1 MKHNHI
7 FTFLLAVI
15 ASTLFSSCVTEL
27 KFDSFEVTPGASSS
41 VSNETYGIQLTVPS
55 EASSNSISLKASSDW
70 TAEFNNS
77 NASSWCT
84 LTPASG
90 SKGEAKIVVAT
101 STNESYDE
109 RNATITFRCGDD
121 MKSIVVTQKQKGAI
135 LVSSDK
141 IEVPSEGG
149 SVEIDVDHSVE
160 YECDV
165 DPACASWVH
174 IVETKALDHGKI
186 VLDVDNNIDRSP
198 REGGVTIRSSAGNET
213 VKIYQQG
220 SDPCIILTQSDYVV
234 SDRGEEIRIEIKSNV
249 NYTYSVTEGAEWLT
263 ELATKSVSTN
273 TITFFA
279 KENETYDQRV
289 GKIVFSN
296 KADGLEETVTV
307 TQVQK
312 DAIVAAKKEYSVNKN
327 FQELSFKVMTNVDIT
342 VSTNCNWIYKIN
354 TKALHEQE
362 LLFNIA
368 YNTTGENRTGTI
380 TVNGGNATQT
390 ITVVQLGLDNG
401 FVYRHLL
408 EKALG
413 DNLDKVTEIIFHT
426 EDNHVTDICFND
438 WYRYPVYLQLDGTVL
453 HLYTE
458 SKLFDIDPQDLFY
471 GFSSLEK
478 IDLSKVVLAE
488 ESSSMHSMFCGCAS
502 LKEIQFGDF
511 DTSKITNMRNMFAF
525 CSSIQ
530 TLDLSIFDTANVTDM
545 SSMFYGCKSLESLN
559 ISSFNTSK
567 VTGDAINKY
576 STGMAMMFDGCSS
589 LKVLDLCN
597 FDTSNVLSMAQM
609 FHDCG
614 SLESLNISSFDASQV
629 LEMKYMFGGCTSLKD
644 LAFGSGFNAG
654 QCEDMSS
661 MFNECSSLSSLDLSS
676 FDTRSVK
683 YMTMMFEG
691 CSSLTS
697 LDLSSFITSDVYSML
712 NMFNGCS
719 ALKRLDIS
727 SFDLSRTNSVNGVLR
742 GVGDNVDVCTIICTK
757 TTKDRLLSDAGNAI
771 SNVEWVIVEGGD
783 LYESSDY
790 SEDGKVYVLQKA
802 TVGNGI
808 DFVILGDGYSDRQI
822 ADGVYHEVAKKVM
835 ESLFLFEPLKSYRE
849 MFNVYEVVAVS
860 KNEAFVGSTALS
872 TTLKLVNSGIH
883 AFSDWGKIAEYASK
897 SVDEKRM
904 DNVTVAVVLNT
915 SGFRA
920 TAGWTHPEEHLGD
933 WGEGMGVGY
942 VGISDDEISH
952 LTLHEVVGHA
962 FGKLSDEYGLFGT
975 EQLEVGGDSFIKE
988 MGIFKNVDYTD
999 DPDKIK
1005 WSRFLKDP
1013 RYEGAVGIYE
1023 GGEEND
1029 IIKTWHSSYNSIMNT
1044 SDAYGFNAV
1053 SREALYY
1060 RIHKLAYGPD
1070 WEYDYET
1077 FVQQDL
1083 KNLEP
1088 KRYSVKRTNYVEK
1101 PQSFDPWPSPKIFP
1115 DWRSVLRR

>member
-121 MKSIVVTQKQKGAI
+121 VKSIVVTQKQKGAI
-135 LVSSDK
+135 LVSSGK
-141 IEVPSEGG
+141 VEVLPEGG
-149 SVEIDVDHSVE
+149 TVEIDVDHSVD

-174 IVETKALDHGKI
+174 IVETKALEHGKI
-186 VLDVDNNIDRSP
+186 VLDIDRNIDQSP
-198 REGGVTIRSSAGNET
+198 REGSVTIRSSAGTET
-213 VKIYQQG
+213 ARIYQQG
-220 SDPCIILTQSDYVV
+220 SGPCIILTQRDYVV

-249 NYTYSVTEGAEWLT
+249 DYTYYVTEGADWLT
-263 ELATKSVSTN
+263 ELVTRSVSTN
-273 TITFFA
+273 TITFIA
-279 KENETYDQRV
+279 EANETSDERI

-327 FQELSFKVMTNVDIT
+327 SQELSFKVMTNVDIT
-342 VSTNCNWIYKIN
+342 VSTNCDWISEIN

-362 LLFNIA
+362 LLFQID
-368 YNTTGENRTGTI
+368 YNSTGENRTGTI
-380 TVNGGNATQT
+380 TVKGGNATQT

-401 FVYRHLL
+401 FVYRYFL

-413 DNLDKVTEIIFHT
+413 GNLDKVTEIIFHT
-426 EDNHVTDICFND
+426 EDDHVTDICFND
-438 WYRYPVYLQLDGTVL
+438 WSRYPVYLQLDGTVL

-458 SKLFDIDPQDLFY
+458 SKLFDIDPYKLFY

-488 ESSSMHSMFCGCAS
+488 ESPSMFSMFSGCSS

-511 DTSKITNMRNMFAF
+511 DTSEISKMNEMFAF
-525 CSSIQ
+525 CSSIRA
-530 TLDLSIFDTANVTDM
+530 LDLSIFDTSNVTDM
-545 SSMFYGCKSLESLN
+545 GMMFYGCTSLESLN
-559 ISSFNTSK
+559 ISSFNTSN
-567 VTGDAINKY
+567 VTGDANA
-576 STGMAMMFDGCSS
+576 SFTGMEMMFDGCSS
-589 LKVLDLCN
+589 LKTLDLSN
-597 FDTSNVLSMAQM
+597 FDTSNVLSMGQM
-609 FHDCG
+609 FNDCA
-614 SLESLNISSFDASQV
+614 SLESLNISSFDVSQC
-629 LEMKYMFGGCTSLKD
+629 LDMHSMFSDCISLKQ
-644 LAFGSGFNAG
+644 LVFGSGFNTG
-654 QCEDMSS
+654 KCENMTT
-661 MFNECSSLSSLDLSS
+661 MFYNCSSLESLDLSS
-676 FDTRSVK
+676 FDTRNVK
-683 YMTMMFEG
+683 YMIMMFEG

-727 SFDLSRTNSVNGVLR
+727 SFDLSKTNSVDGVLC
-742 GVGDNVDVCTIICTK
+742 GVGDNGDVCTIICTK
-757 TTKDRLLSDAGNAI
+757 TTKDRLLSDASNAI

-808 DFVILGDGYSDRQI
+808 DFVILGDGYSDRLI

-835 ESLFLFEPLKSYRE
+835 ESLFLLEPLKSYRE

-860 KNEAFVGSTALS
+860 KNETFTGSTALL
-872 TTLKLVNSGIH
+872 TTIKLVDRGIH

-915 SGFRA
+915 TGFRA
-920 TAGWTHPEEHLGD
+920 TAGWTYPEDHLGD

-962 FGKLSDEYGLFGT
+962 FGKLQDEYGLFGT
-975 EQLEVGGDSFIKE
+975 EQMEEGGDSFIKE

-1013 RYEGAVGIYE
+1013 RYEGTVGIYE
-1023 GGEEND
+1023 GGAEGD
-1029 IIKTWHSSYNSIMNT
+1029 KTKTWHSSYSSVMNG
-1044 SDAYGFNAV
+1044 SDAAGFNAV

-1083 KNLEP
+1083 KNL
-1088 KRYSVKRTNYVEK
+1088 KTAANSAKRTNYVEK
-1101 PQSFDPWPSPKIFP
+1101 DRSFDPWPSPKILP